1 MWSDF
6 FWKWWAVLSW
16 KEMYMTCIVKIS
28 NTSVGSLEHWS
39 KKPVKFETKWGLFF
53 LELSMH
59 WRVGHS
65 IPRPPVNIWIAGQVL
80 LPSPLLGQS
89 AESSQ
94 PVPESHRWA
103 RAALA
108 VGLQGCCHCWPG
120 CFGLGLSDTWWN
132 SSNCSVCSWYW
143 EHELLEKVEP
153 CQCVHSSNLPC
164 LGWLLQVEMFL
175 SPVPGLTSCYCLQ
188 GSCLCFFLRDQTL
201 VSSLISLP
209 WAPNGLEGFLALLST
224 LSEMGNFLF
233 WLDYIFVSSI

>member
-1 MWSDF
+1 MGF
-6 FWKWWAVLSW
+6 ILFGVVHALKGR
-16 KEMYMTCIVKIS
+16 TFHTQ
-28 NTSVGSLEHWS
+28 TSCQHLDCRAGSPAFTSAGAECR
-39 KKPVKFETKWGLFF
+39 
-53 LELSMH
+53 ELSASA
-59 WRVGHS
+59 WE
-65 IPRPPVNIWIAGQVL
+65 PQV
-80 LPSPLLGQS
+80 S
-89 AESSQ
+89 
-94 PVPESHRWA
+94 
-103 RAALA
+103 
-108 VGLQGCCHCWPG
+108 QGCSG
-120 CFGLGLSDTWWN
+120 CGAAGLLSLLAWLLWSGLSDTWWN